1 MSISNLIENMHGSSP
16 PFQPSINM
24 QVYNYKEKVIDWNIL
39 SVKKGALCYQ
49 FKTGANTAEPSILL
63 PDACLNILFECDVN
77 HPRTLFSG
85 FFFKPKQLYLKPN
98 TRYFGFKPYSSL
110 GYKINP
116 CSVRELLNTS
126 VDFTTIYPNAEKL
139 IEKITVADNFDTQIS
154 LFNEFSNREI
164 IDHNYTPTFVDY
176 ITLII
181 CSSNGN
187 ILFNNLQRILGYSG
201 RYIREKFK
209 DIYGFSP
216 KRYSNVIR
224 FQNILK
230 KLLLTKYYD
239 LPSLA
244 VDNGYFD
251 QSHFIHEFQQFVSMP
266 PEKYRKKF
274 HAFLKESLNKNS
286 TAMPSFV
293 PARKMQY
300 PFPPA
305 SRSAFGPLT
314 V

>member
-24 QVYNYKEKVIDWNIL
+24 QVYNYREKVIDWNIL

-49 FKTGANTAEPSILL
+49 FKTGPNADECSIQLL
-63 PDACLNILFECDVN
+63 PDACLNILFECDRN
-77 HPRTLFSG
+77 HPKALFSG
-85 FFFKPKQLYLKPN
+85 FFFKPNQLVLKPE
-98 TRYFGFKPYSSL
+98 TKYFGFKPYSSL
-110 GYKINP
+110 GYKIGA
-116 CSVRELLNTS
+116 CSVNELLNMS
-126 VDFTTIYPNAEKL
+126 VDFASICPNAERL
-139 IEKITVADNFDTQIS
+139 VEKISVTDDFNAQIA
-154 LFNEFSNREI
+154 LFNEFSNVEI
-164 IDHNYTPTFVDY
+164 INRNHTPTFVDY

-181 CSSNGN
+181 CASKGN
-187 ILFNNLQRILGYSG
+187 ILFNNLQRILGYSE

-209 DIYGFSP
+209 DTYGFSP
-216 KRYSNVIR
+216 KRYSNVMR

-266 PEKYRKKF
+266 PEKYRKNF
-274 HAFLKESLNKNS
+274 HTFLKKSLNKGGC
-286 TAMPSFV
+286 
-293 PARKMQY
+293 RI
-300 PFPPA
+300 
-305 SRSAFGPLT
+305 
-314 V
+314 